1 MLRSLLRRLPAPVR
15 SNIRGWMQKSPAVL
29 RLLTPAS
36 ERDLPPGTVKW
47 GSLRRSKPFSRYWG
61 YERGTP
67 IDRVYIETFLHAHV
81 CDIKGNGLEV
91 MNAGY
96 LERFGGQR
104 ITRRDV
110 LDIDPANIH
119 ATVVAD
125 LNEADS
131 LPPMKFDCIVFT
143 QTLHLVPDMRVALAN
158 IWRAL
163 APGGVLLLTVP
174 ALGRHDARK
183 GFHHDRWRV
192 TKTGLEWLL
201 TTLAG
206 ARWETTVY
214 GNLLS
219 CTAFL
224 YGLAA
229 EELRPHELHLAD
241 PEFPLIVAARVVKE
255 PVP

>member
-1 MLRSLLRRLPAPVR
+1 MMRPLLRRFPAPLR
-15 SNIRGWMQKSPAVL
+15 SRIRGRLQRWPAII
-29 RLLTPAS
+29 RLLTSAS
-36 ERDLPPGTVKW
+36 EGDLPPGAVKW
-47 GSLRRSKPFSRYWG
+47 GSLRRTRPFSRNWG

-67 IDRVYIETFLHAHV
+67 IDRIYIEAFLQAHAGDV
-81 CDIKGNGLEV
+81 RGNGLEV
-91 MNAGY
+91 MSAAY
-96 LERFGGQR
+96 LERFGGER
-104 ITRRDV
+104 VVRRDV
-110 LDIDPANIH
+110 LDIDPANTH
-119 ATVVAD
+119 ATVIAD

-131 LPPMKFDCIVFT
+131 LPAARFDCIVFT

-201 TTLAG
+201 TTLED
-206 ARWETTVY
+206 ARWETMAY

-229 EELRPHELHLAD
+229 DELRPDELQVSD
-241 PEFPLIVAARVVKE
+241 PEFPLIIGARAVKE
-255 PVP
+255 RVA